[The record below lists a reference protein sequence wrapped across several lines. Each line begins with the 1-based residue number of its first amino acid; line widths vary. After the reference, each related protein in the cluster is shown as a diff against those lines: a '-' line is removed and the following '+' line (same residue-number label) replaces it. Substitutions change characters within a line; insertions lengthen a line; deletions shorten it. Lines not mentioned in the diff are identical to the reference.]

1 MKTVHYPNKTRS
13 HLVTIL
19 PMEQFTFKSTSKL
32 GFALHF
38 RNSIVILRFI
48 LRANTAQFYNNHY
61 NHGFQNTFDYNYFS
75 CRDYLLCTVI
85 ASAHIIH
92 K

>member
-1 MKTVHYPNKTRS
+1 MKTVHYPNEIRS

-19 PMEQFTFKSTSKL
+19 PMAQFTLKSTSKL
-32 GFALHF
+32 RFAPHF
-38 RNSIVILRFI
+38 RYSIVILRFI
-48 LRANTAQFYNNHY
+48 PRANTAESYNNHY
-61 NHGFQNTFDYNYFS
+61 NHGLHYTFDYNHFS
-75 CRDYLLCTVI
+75 CLDYLLCTVI